1 MEEAWH
7 SLFGSG
13 VQPFH
18 IAFTILAV
26 IGLIFIISVARSRPN
41 GRNILILGPTGSGK
55 TTLFHRLQYG
65 STLNGTVA
73 SMEPREVTT
82 NLASDKA
89 SARASSPP
97 PAELLSP
104 QSPAA
109 RPVNL
114 VDIPGHPRVRD
125 TWLAWEKSAQGIVFL
140 VDAVDFLPHKSAIAE
155 QLYDVLTHP
164 SVVGRRLPILLVC
177 NKSDMGV
184 KAHSVDFIR
193 KRLEKELDLL
203 QTTRSAL
210 EDVGGGRAASTRLLP
225 PGAQAFTLAAL
236 QAATGIE
243 VGTASA
249 SAQEGDGVGL
259 VEAFVRRCAPA

>member
-1 MEEAWH
+1 MSPDMEEAWH

-82 NLASDKA
+82 NLASDK
-89 SARASSPP
+89 
-97 PAELLSP
+97 
-104 QSPAA
+104 SPAA

-243 VGTASA
+243 VSTASA